1 MNKRFNGQLL
11 SLARQVRRLSQA
23 DLVALTDGAITQG
36 TLSKIEQGQI
46 QPQDEIVERIAAAL
60 RLRTSFFFDGVYVRQ
75 PLVSYHRKRQKLS
88 VRDEESVHALAE
100 VFRINLRKCLDAVE
114 IETTLPSVPAIDPE
128 EFSGEI
134 EEIAAAVRQRWALP
148 KGPIADLTRLV
159 EDAGVLIVAFDF
171 GSPLIDGFCQFG
183 GDGLPPFVFMNTLQ
197 PKDRYRFS
205 LAHELGHLVMHRTPS
220 QTQELEANR
229 FASELL
235 MPTRDIRHDFEHHSL
250 TRFMDL
256 KRYWGVSMQALIYK
270 AWQIG
275 VLTDRMYKYYL
286 IEMSKRGWRKV
297 EPVEASH
304 LIEEPAT
311 LKWIISAH
319 LDELGYS
326 ATDLG
331 EMFGLHDEDLLSLY
345 PLPRQRPR
353 LRLVKNG
360 SSI

>member
-23 DLVALTDGAITQG
+23 DLVGRLEGLLTQG
-36 TLSKIEQGQI
+36 TLSKIEQGQV
-46 QPQDEIVERIAAAL
+46 QPSDVAVEAIAGAL
-60 RLRTSFFFDGVYVRQ
+60 NLRPSFFFDGIYVRQ

-114 IETTLPSVPAIDPE
+114 IEATLPSLPAIDPE

-148 KGPIADLTRLV
+148 RGPVADLTRLA
-159 EDAGVLIVAFDF
+159 EDAGVLIVSFDF

-183 GDGLPPFVFMNTLQ
+183 GDGLPPFVFMNSLQ

-220 QTQELEANR
+220 QTQEVEANR

-235 MPTRDIRHDFEHHSL
+235 MPTRDIRHDFEQHSL
-250 TRFMDL
+250 TKFMDL
-256 KRYWGVSMQALIYK
+256 KRYWGVSMQALMYK

-275 VLTDRMYKYYL
+275 VLTDRMYKYYT
-286 IEMSKRGWRKV
+286 IEMSKRGWRKT
-297 EPVEASH
+297 EPVDASH
-304 LIEEPAT
+304 LVEEPAT
-311 LKWIISAH
+311 LRWIIAAH
-319 LDELGYS
+319 LEDLGYS
-326 ATDLG
+326 LSDLG
-331 EMFGLHDEDLLSLY
+331 EMFGLHDDDLMSLY
-345 PLPRQRPR
+345 PVPRQRPR
-353 LRLVKNG
+353 LRIVRNDA
-360 SSI
+360 I

>member
-11 SLARQVRRLSQA
+11 SLARQVRRLSQGE
-23 DLVALTDGAITQG
+23 LVASLGGAVTQG
-36 TLSKIEQGQI
+36 TLSKIEHGHI
-46 QPQDEIVERIAAAL
+46 QPQDELVEKIAAAL
-60 RLRTSFFFDGVYVRQ
+60 RLRPSFFFDSVYVRQ

-88 VRDEESVHALAE
+88 VRDEESVHGLAE

-114 IETTLPSVPAIDPE
+114 IETTLPSVPAVDPD

-134 EEIAAAVRQRWALP
+134 EEIAAVVRQRWALP
-148 KGPIADLTRLV
+148 RGPVSDLTQLM

-183 GDGLPPFVFMNTLQ
+183 GDGLPPFVFMNSQQ

-220 QTQELEANR
+220 QNQEIEANR
-229 FASELL
+229 FASEFL
-235 MPTRDIRHDFEHHSL
+235 MPTRDIRQDFEQHSL

-270 AWQIG
+270 AWQTG
-275 VLTDRMYKYYL
+275 SLTDRMFKYYQ

-297 EPVEASH
+297 EPVQASH
-304 LIEEPAT
+304 LKEEPST
-311 LKWIISAH
+311 LRWIIAAH
-319 LDELGYS
+319 IE
-326 ATDLG
+326 DLG
-331 EMFGLHDEDLLSLY
+331 FSVDDLAELFGLSDDDLLSLY
-345 PLPRQRPR
+345 PVPQQRPR
-353 LRLVKNG
+353 LRLVR
-360 SSI
+360 SELQT